1 MSPRTRA
8 DCATENFKTG
18 TDPQIKRVAVIGGG
32 ITGLAAA
39 YRLRELAAARE
50 FPLEVNLLERSARC
64 GGALETIRRDGF
76 VIETGADSFLTE
88 KPAAANLAR
97 RLGLGAELIPT
108 REIYRKTYVVRA
120 GRLVEI
126 PAGFSL
132 LAPAHLGPVLRSPL
146 FSPLGKLRI
155 AMEPFIAARTSDDD
169 ESLDSFVSR
178 RLGREVLER
187 VAQALAGGIYTAD
200 PKRLSMQATMPRFV
214 EMERHHG
221 SVVKGMRAVEN
232 ARAAKTSDV
241 SGARWSMFQSFRNG
255 MATLPEML
263 ATRLGA
269 SIRKGA
275 EVVAMTRSGDAWRL
289 ALASGDSIDA
299 DAVICAAPA
308 RATAKLLA
316 TLAPAAAKMLA
327 AISYA
332 SAATVNLTFRETDF
346 DGPPRAF
353 GFVVP
358 AGERRRIIAGSF
370 SSFKFEGR
378 APARAILARA
388 FVGGEMSRDMMRLG
402 DDEMVAAV
410 RDEFRDLLGVSAA
423 PGFAEVRRW
432 PDSMPQYEVGHLTR
446 VAEIERLVAEIP
458 SFAIAGAAYRGVGIP
473 DCIRSGEDA
482 ADAIFAKLSTSK

>member
-1 MSPRTRA
+1 MCA
-8 DCATENFKTG
+8 DRSDEMG
-18 TDPQIKRVAVIGGG
+18 TDPQIKRIAVIGGG

-50 FPLEVNLLERSARC
+50 FPLDVQLLERGERC

-76 VIETGADSFLTE
+76 VIETGADSFLSE
-88 KPAAANLAR
+88 KPAAAELAW

-108 REIYRKTYVVRA
+108 RDIYRKTFVVRA

-132 LAPAHLGPVLRSPL
+132 LAPAHLGPVFRSAL

-155 AMEPFIAARTSDDD
+155 AMEPYIPARTGDDD
-169 ESLDSFVSR
+169 ESLDSFVTR
-178 RLGREVLER
+178 RLGREVLDR

-200 PKRLSMQATMPRFV
+200 PKRLSMAATMPRFV
-214 EMERHHG
+214 EMERRHG
-221 SVVKGMRAVEN
+221 SVVKGMRAAES
-232 ARAAKTSDV
+232 ARVSKTTDV

-255 MATLPEML
+255 MATMPETL
-263 ATRLGA
+263 AARLAG
-269 SIRKGA
+269 SIRKTA
-275 EVVAMTRSGDAWRL
+275 DVVAMSRNSDAWRL
-289 ALASGDSIDA
+289 TLANGDSIDA
-299 DAVICAAPA
+299 DAVICAAQAYSAA
-308 RATAKLLA
+308 RIVAAVD
-316 TLAPAAAKMLA
+316 PAAAKMLG

-332 SAATVNLTFRETDF
+332 SAATVNLTYRETDF

-358 AGERRRIIAGSF
+358 AAEHRRIIAGSF

-378 APARAILARA
+378 APAGGILARA

-410 RDEFRDLLGVSAA
+410 RDEFRALLGVSAA
-423 PGFAEVRRW
+423 PGFTEVRRW
-432 PDSMPQYEVGHLTR
+432 PDSMPQYEVGHLARIAEIESR
-446 VAEIERLVAEIP
+446 VAEIPA
-458 SFAIAGAAYRGVGIP
+458 FAIAGAAYRGVGIP
-473 DCIRSGEDA
+473 DCIRSGENA
-482 ADAIFAKLSTSK
+482 ADAVFARLSAAK

>member
-1 MSPRTRA
+1 
-8 DCATENFKTG
+8 
-18 TDPQIKRVAVIGGG
+18 
-32 ITGLAAA
+32 
-39 YRLRELAAARE
+39 LAAARE
-50 FPLEVNLLERSARC
+50 FPLEVSLIERSARC

-76 VIETGADSFLTE
+76 VVETGADSFLTE
-88 KPAAANLAR
+88 KPAAADLAR
-97 RLGLGAELIPT
+97 RIGLGTELIPT
-108 REIYRKTYVVRA
+108 REIYRKTFVVRA

-132 LAPAHLGPVLRSPL
+132 LAPAHLGPVLRSEL
-146 FSPLGKLRI
+146 FSPIGKLRI
-155 AMEPFIAARTSDDD
+155 AMEPYVAARTSTDD
-169 ESLDSFVSR
+169 ESLDSFVTR

-214 EMERHHG
+214 EMERRYG
-221 SVVKGMRAVEN
+221 SVVKGMRAAEN
-232 ARAAKTSDV
+232 ARASKTSDV
-241 SGARWSMFQSFRNG
+241 SGARWSMFQSFKNG
-255 MATLPEML
+255 MATLAETL
-263 ATRLGA
+263 AARLGA

-275 EVVAMTRSGDAWRL
+275 EVVDMSRTAERWRL
-289 ALASGDSIDA
+289 TTAAGESIDA

-308 RATAKLLA
+308 YATAKILA
-316 TLAPAAAKMLA
+316 TIAPAVAKMLG

-332 SAATVNLTFRETDF
+332 SAATVNLAFRENDF

-358 AGERRRIIAGSF
+358 SSEHRKIIAGSF

-378 APARAILARA
+378 APGGAILARA
-388 FVGGEMSRDMMRLG
+388 FVGGEMSREMMSLT
-402 DDEMVAAV
+402 DDAMIAAV
-410 RDEFRDLLGVSAA
+410 RDEFRALLGVTAT
-423 PGFAEVRRW
+423 PMFAEVRRW
-432 PDSMPQYEVGHLTR
+432 PDSMPQYEVGHLAR

-482 ADAIFAKLSTSK
+482 AGAIFPKLSTSK